1 MKEIIKYK
9 LVKDLSPVSEM
20 YCTLAA
26 GITKLQQS
34 QFSSVSDHILLN
46 MVVLLLSH
54 RLAFGTSN
62 TSFDSTSMV
71 TQLFHFVVDFL
82 WEN

>member
-1 MKEIIKYK
+1 M
-9 LVKDLSPVSEM
+9 SPLSEM
-20 YCTLAA
+20 YHTLAA
-26 GITKLQQS
+26 GVMKLQQS
-34 QFSSVSDHILLN
+34 QSSSISDHNLLN

-54 RLAFGTSN
+54 RLAFETSN

-71 TQLFHFVVDFL
+71 TQLFLSVDDLL